1 MIFYGSIF
9 STTFEAKI
17 TINFIHNVIIYPFI
31 GACLVNVSMKHCYF
45 SIFYKTFK
53 IKLKKLY
60 TTILVK
66 KDKKDKK
73 DKGRLKR
80 NKKLQK
86 I

>member
-17 TINFIHNVIIYPFI
+17 TINFIRNVIIYPFI

-73 DKGRLKR
+73 DKGETQ
-80 NKKLQK
+80 KK
-86 I
+86 

>member
-1 MIFYGSIF
+1 
-9 STTFEAKI
+9 
-17 TINFIHNVIIYPFI
+17 
-31 GACLVNVSMKHCYF
+31 MKHCYF

-73 DKGRLKR
+73 DKGETQ
-80 NKKLQK
+80 KK
-86 I
+86 